1 MYVGPDLQNAA
12 SDSVTSS
19 GSDTGSVSGSC
30 GGEGAG
36 DGADKRHYA
45 GYRRTNSF
53 DRFPF
58 MSRPLRSAGRPA
70 SSTGNT
76 SFTTTYYSVSSL
88 SFLSIIV
95 YTTQLKKY
103 DLQCR
108 P

>member
-1 MYVGPDLQNAA
+1 MNWLVDSVSMFIYVCPDLQNAA

-88 SFLSIIV
+88 SFD
-95 YTTQLKKY
+95 YTTQL
-103 DLQCR
+103 
-108 P
+108 

>member
-1 MYVGPDLQNAA
+1 MFIYVCPDLQNAA

-30 GGEGAG
+30 GGEGAGAG

-70 SSTGNT
+70 SSTG
-76 SFTTTYYSVSSL
+76 
-88 SFLSIIV
+88 
-95 YTTQLKKY
+95 YTTNYLLFSQVACLFF
-103 DLQCR
+103 Q
-108 P
+108 

>member
-70 SSTGNT
+70 SSTGYT
-76 SFTTTYYSVSSL
+76 SFTTSYRQSPLQYLAFSFIDCRYNSV
-88 SFLSIIV
+88 V
-95 YTTQLKKY
+95 KV
-103 DLQCR
+103 
-108 P
+108 